1 MRRAWNT
8 NCVAAW
14 RGVAE
19 IRCYARDRW
28 ALVCTCSASGR
39 VPAPCGNVFD
49 GYLGRADERSVRF
62 AAVAHLER
70 AAPRVVTPAVLCASP
85 HRSLSS
91 RAAVT
96 CSRARVPPGRRGAA
110 ASSSRR
116 LDAWRCRRLAWSAC
130 PWVRAAPRRGGGDR
144 DDEEREYGGGDD
156 DGDASG
162 PGYASSAPVCGG
174 GGRVVV
180 AFAR

>member
-1 MRRAWNT
+1 MHLFCLRS
-8 NCVAAW
+8 
-14 RGVAE
+14 
-19 IRCYARDRW
+19 
-28 ALVCTCSASGR
+28 CSSAKLY
-39 VPAPCGNVFD
+39 GNVFD

-62 AAVAHLER
+62 AAVAPIEQ
-70 AAPRVVTPAVLCASP
+70 AAPRVVTPAVLASP

-91 RAAVT
+91 RAEGHGRLAST
-96 CSRARVPPGRRGAA
+96 PGRRGAGQDHGGLTA
-110 ASSSRR
+110 PAST
-116 LDAWRCRRLAWSAC
+116 LAWSAC

-162 PGYASSAPVCGG
+162 LEYASSAPVCGG